1 MDYLANIKAL
11 LMLPDSAKDD
21 LINVIIDNTKRAL
34 RVRLGLSASDA
45 VPEELS
51 YIVVEVSVRRYN
63 RLKNEGMVS
72 YSQEGESIAFNSND
86 FADFEEDIKAWKDKN
101 NKANEVRFIN
111 PYARALSNR
120 YSSRANGRLLN
131 DFSN

>member
-1 MDYLANIKAL
+1 MDYLSNIKAL

-34 RVRLGLSASDA
+34 RVRLGLSSSDA
-45 VPEELS
+45 VPDELS

-86 FADFEEDIKAWKDKN
+86 FADFEEDIKAVSYTHLTLPTID
-101 NKANEVRFIN
+101 
-111 PYARALSNR
+111 
-120 YSSRANGRLLN
+120 
-131 DFSN
+131 

>member
-45 VPEELS
+45 VPDELS

-72 YSQEGESIAFNSND
+72 YSQEEKASFSIQTILQTLKKISRLGKTRTTRLMKYD
-86 FADFEEDIKAWKDKN
+86 
-101 NKANEVRFIN
+101 
-111 PYARALSNR
+111 LSIHM
-120 YSSRANGRLLN
+120 LEL
-131 DFSN
+131 